1 MKIILTSLLLVVF
14 ATGFSQSSTP
24 FYFDAAMQPAP
35 KKKAVISGTGATDSG
50 LYKLTCYYMKRKHPI
65 ACVAHFT
72 DSTQQVHEGR
82 YQYYFEN
89 GNLSTEGNYRNGE
102 KEGLWLY
109 YNQEGKVSDSIEFKN
124 GRTVTA
130 KGFYYLPDNDQTLET
145 LDDVANNE
153 FYVTTYDMHGAV
165 ISQEKIPEDYTGLYF
180 NTDKE
185 CSFPGGLH
193 EWSRYISQA
202 ITKHID
208 ELSDVDY
215 GTVLI
220 RFVVDSSGNISDVRP
235 LTKKYSTIAKI
246 AFNAIDAGPKWV
258 PAERNGKKVK
268 TIRVQPVT
276 LQNPDRRG

>member
-1 MKIILTSLLLVVF
+1 MKIILTSLLLFVF
-14 ATGFSQSSTP
+14 AITFSQSTTQY
-24 FYFDAAMQPAP
+24 YFDAKMNPVS
-35 KKKAVISGTGATDSG
+35 KKEAVISGTGETDSG
-50 LYKLTCYYMKRKHPI
+50 LYKLTCYYMKRKHPL

-89 GNLSTEGNYRNGE
+89 GIISAEGNYKNGE
-102 KEGLWLY
+102 KDGLWTGY
-109 YNQEGKVSDSIEFKN
+109 YQDGKIDDSIEYKN

-130 KGFYYLPDNDQTLET
+130 KEFYYLPYSHEILET
-145 LDDVANNE
+145 LDDVANNQ
-153 FYVTTYDMHGAV
+153 FYATTYDLHGVAV
-165 ISQEKIPEDYTGLYF
+165 STENIPEDYTGLYLK
-180 NTDKE
+180 TDKE

-202 ITKHID
+202 ITSHIN
-208 ELSDVDY
+208 ELSESDY

-220 RFVVDSSGNISDVRP
+220 RFVVDSSGNISDVKP
-235 LTKKYSTIAKI
+235 LSKKYSTIAKI
-246 AFNAIDAGPKWV
+246 AFNAIDAGPKWI

-276 LQNPDRRG
+276 LQDPTRRG